1 MPHGINTPMRH
12 ARDLTEKQWRILAP
26 LIPKPRRRCDGQ
38 GAPCKSL
45 LSVMKRSCGVF
56 YGPAPLRPIC
66 PSDTPRFRPV
76 MGVFRLANAQDE
88 QNCKSTN
95 VNRHEQ
101 ERSSGDQVSKLP
113 LSTRA
118 TAIAVPGS
126 GAAVGVPRLLTEVI
140 QHGTA
145 PSAP

>member
-1 MPHGINTPMRH
+1 MGWTRGALQKPPISDET
-12 ARDLTEKQWRILAP
+12 ILWGVTD
-26 LIPKPRRRCDGQ
+26 RR
-38 GAPCKSL
+38 
-45 LSVMKRSCGVF
+45 
-56 YGPAPLRPIC
+56 PLRPIC